1 MSYVLVA
8 KAAAGTTAVACVAHI
23 CLLFAAIVCAAT
35 ADCKQK
41 CFGEEGAKKLYI
53 SSTKGA
59 TGHALGAA
67 GGLEAIACCKAIQV
81 TCTSNIAVL
90 PWYISSS

>member
-1 MSYVLVA
+1 MYVL
-8 KAAAGTTAVACVAHI
+8 KQ
-23 CLLFAAIVCAAT
+23 LLT
-35 ADCKQK
+35 LLLLLLTCKQK

-81 TCTSNIAVL
+81 MCTSNRCCICTV
-90 PWYISSS
+90 YSSMW